1 MRLLLIILLLTF
13 TAYGQISEPFDSFD
27 QPGEWISP
35 GGNTGSHNGSLCYNI
50 SGTYVTDTWYI
61 FESPIYDLTSYGQVD
76 ILWYQECSIR
86 NGDEFR
92 LYLFDGTWSFY
103 DITNLTGLYQLT
115 IPNTVT
121 RITFDLLT
129 YGNGGLKNKYAHV
142 DFFDILNVTPLP
154 VELLDFKAE
163 LLDDG
168 TKLTWSTASENNS
181 DYFSLYRAIDTSN
194 WNKIAHIPAA
204 GFSTSLQE
212 YEYIDNSIL
221 YNTTYYQ
228 LKETDIDGTMQSWY
242 PVYVY
247 RKPESFNYYNLSGQ
261 EVKESHKGFVIYRGK
276 IHYKHK

>member
-1 MRLLLIILLLTF
+1 M
-13 TAYGQISEPFDSFD
+13 
-27 QPGEWISP
+27 
-35 GGNTGSHNGSLCYNI
+35 
-50 SGTYVTDTWYI
+50 
-61 FESPIYDLTSYGQVD
+61 
-76 ILWYQECSIR
+76 
-86 NGDEFR
+86 
-92 LYLFDGTWSFY
+92 
-103 DITNLTGLYQLT
+103 
-115 IPNTVT
+115 
-121 RITFDLLT
+121 
-129 YGNGGLKNKYAHV
+129 
-142 DFFDILNVTPLP
+142 TPLP

-181 DYFSLYRAIDTSN
+181 DYFSLYRAMDTSN

-221 YNTTYYQ
+221 YNTTYYR
-228 LKETDIDGTMQSWY
+228 LKETDIDGAMQSWY